1 MALRITGAT
10 ATPAGPPPAAELSAL
25 ATAKLSTGD
34 IAGYAA
40 LYARAGEH
48 TDPSRRYQC
57 TRALIEQGLAAASR
71 AEQAQARDTYNEVA
85 KASVAFLEQ
94 DPREPV
100 ILGYAGVAFYEL
112 WMLEAARALFAAARR
127 LDPALPGIAG
137 NLAEVD
143 RRRRTLGRVRKLPSW
158 APAGVVGLAR
168 RATELA
174 KRAQPA
180 QGLTL
185 SLCMIVRDEEAMLG
199 RCLEAAAPAVD
210 EIIVVDTGSVDST
223 IEIAKSFGARVIERE
238 WTGSFSEARN
248 ASFDVATSDWIIY
261 LDADE
266 VLISDDVQKLRA
278 LTGRTWREAF
288 ALVET
293 SFTGGDGSGTGM
305 TTTALRV
312 FRNRPQYR
320 FEGRI
325 HEQISHRL
333 PSYLPERLEY
343 TDIRVEHY
351 GYLGVVRDSKEKTR
365 RNIELLEAQIAEGG
379 SGGFLHYNLGSE
391 YAAAGDV
398 EAGLVELEKSWEL
411 VKADLA
417 RETPSYA
424 PTLAVRLVRA
434 TRRCGRPQHAIERA
448 GEGLKIFPGFTDLV
462 FEQAWATRELGD
474 PAGARGLYEQCIAMG
489 DAPTRYGPHLGVGTY
504 LPRLALAE
512 LAVADGRA
520 ADALELLRWC
530 AAEHPEFAGAMR
542 PFIALLLA
550 SGAAAGDA
558 IAELER
564 LAGELTPAVR
574 YEVAEALHGAGEPAA
589 AEEQFRQ
596 VLASKPTS
604 CAARIGLAEALLS
617 QRRYGEVAALAA
629 EVPAGDE
636 LAASARRTEL
646 IARILDKD
654 NGRARSLLAAAAAA
668 GLAAEELEVFA
679 GWEMLVSGAPA
690 PALAATVAPVL
701 TVLMDVLL
709 RIGDYK
715 AFEVFVGLLHASRV
729 PPREQ
734 RELLARLYLKRGF
747 LQSAAKEWMDV
758 CAVAPD
764 DRALVGLARVAAAHG
779 LPEDAQTF
787 AAEALALNPRSAEA
801 RALAGSR
808 SDS

>member
-10 ATPAGPPPAAELSAL
+10 AAPAGPPAAAELSAL
-25 ATAKLSTGD
+25 ARATLTTGE

-40 LYARAGEH
+40 LFARAREH

-57 TRALIEQGLAAASR
+57 TRALIEQGLAAAPR
-71 AEQAQARDTYNEVA
+71 AEQARARDTYHEVA
-85 KASVAFLEQ
+85 KASVAFLEH

-100 ILGYAGVAFYEL
+100 ILGYAAVAFYEL
-112 WMLEAARALFAAARR
+112 WMLDAARAMFAAARR
-127 LDPALPGIAG
+127 LDPALPGIAE

-143 RRRRTLGRVRKLPSW
+143 RRRRALGKTRKLPSW
-158 APAGVVGLAR
+158 APAGVAGLAR

-174 KRAQPA
+174 KRAHPV
-180 QGLTL
+180 QGLTI

-210 EIIVVDTGSVDST
+210 EIIVVDTGSVDRT
-223 IEIAKSFGARVIERE
+223 IQIAKSFGARVIERP

-248 ASFDVATSDWIIY
+248 ASFDAATSDWIIY

-266 VLISDDVQKLRA
+266 VLVDADQLRT

-293 SFTGGDGSGTGM
+293 SFTGQDGSGTGM

-312 FRNRPQYR
+312 FRNRPKYR

-343 TDIRVEHY
+343 TDLRVEHY

-365 RNIELLEAQIAEGG
+365 RNIELLEAQLAEGG

-391 YAAAGDV
+391 YAAAGDL
-398 EAGLVELEKSWEL
+398 EAGLAELQKSWEL

-434 TRRCGRPQHAIERA
+434 TRRCGRPQEAIERA
-448 GEGLKIFPGFTDLV
+448 AEGLTLFPGFTDLV
-462 FEQAWATRELGD
+462 FEQAWAKRELGD
-474 PAGARGLYEQCIAMG
+474 PAGAQVLYERCIAMG
-489 DAPTRYGPHLGVGTY
+489 DAPTRYGPHLGVGSY

-520 ADALELLRWC
+520 GDARKLLSWC
-530 AAEHPEFAGAMR
+530 VEQHPEFAAAVR
-542 PFIALLLA
+542 PYVALQLA
-550 SGAAAGDA
+550 SGVGAGDA
-558 IAELER
+558 VAELER
-564 LAGELTPAVR
+564 LAGPLMPAIR
-574 YEVAEALHGAGEPAA
+574 YEVGEALHGAGEAVA
-589 AEEQFRQ
+589 AEAEFRR
-596 VLASKPTS
+596 VMGAKPS
-604 CAARIGLAEALLS
+604 SSPARIGLAEALLS
-617 QRRYGEVAALAA
+617 QRRYAEVAAIAA
-629 EVPAGDE
+629 AVPAGDE

-646 IARILDKD
+646 IATILDKD
-654 NGRARSLLAAAAAA
+654 AARARSLLGAAGAA
-668 GLAAEELEVFA
+668 GLAGEEIEVFA
-679 GWEMLVSGAPA
+679 GWASLVAGMPA

-701 TVLMDVLL
+701 TVIMDVLL

-729 PPREQ
+729 SAREQ

-787 AAEALALNPRSAEA
+787 AAEALTLNPHSAEA
-801 RALAGSR
+801 RELAASP